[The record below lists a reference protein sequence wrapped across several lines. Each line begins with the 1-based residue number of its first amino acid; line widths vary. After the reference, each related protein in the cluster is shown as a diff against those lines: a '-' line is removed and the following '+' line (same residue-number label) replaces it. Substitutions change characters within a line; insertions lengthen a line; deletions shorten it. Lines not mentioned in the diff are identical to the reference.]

1 MSASTRPSEG
11 TRPPALG
18 ARDARLLVEANAEQV
33 SDVARDV
40 SLLRRLLPF
49 VKPHAGLFTASL
61 LLMPLAAIGGLL
73 QPYLLKRAIDA
84 MLADDAAGLRFVVI
98 AFAGVLAFEFVTR
111 FAQTYVLQLTG
122 QRATAD
128 LRAALFAHV
137 QKLRIAYFDRTPVG
151 RIVTRLTNDVDGISE
166 LFASGAVTAI
176 TDVLTLVGIVVAMLW
191 IDWQL
196 SLVAFVALPPLVFAV
211 NLFRRWA
218 RSAFR
223 DIRLRVAQLNSYLSE
238 QVQGLPVVQAFGRE
252 ADCAAEYARVN
263 EAYREANYRSIR
275 YDALLYSVVQS
286 VSTACV
292 ALVIW
297 FGAVRAGWAEAD
309 GHSALAVGTVV
320 AFYDYIQRFFEP
332 VRDLATKYTLI
343 QSALAS
349 AERIFSLLDTNELDA
364 PAREALEVQ
373 VADRSARVGGSAGD
387 DSKNGDSNRDDSS
400 SDDSSSDDSS
410 SADSKSDVAIT
421 FEHVTFAYREGHPV
435 LHDVSFQVNRGQTV
449 ALVGATGSGKTTL
462 TSLLLRLHEP
472 QTGAVRLH
480 GRDVREQAP
489 RALRRSFSVVPQ
501 DVFLFAGTLRENLTL
516 GDPAPDEARL
526 AQVLRDVG
534 ASALVDKRGG
544 LGARVDE
551 RGKNFSAGERQLL
564 AFARALYRD
573 ADVLLLDEATA
584 SVDSETEHA
593 LQRAADVALAGRTA
607 LVIAHRLST
616 VERADRIVVLHR
628 GRVVEQGTHEELVAL
643 GGVYARLHQL
653 QRGGT
658 ASGETALPA

>member
-1 MSASTRPSEG
+1 
-11 TRPPALG
+11 
-18 ARDARLLVEANAEQV
+18 LVEANAEQV

>member
-1 MSASTRPSEG
+1 MSASTRPSES
-11 TRPPALG
+11 TRPALG

-98 AFAGVLAFEFVTR
+98 AFAGVLGFEFVTR

-211 NLFRRWA
+211 SLFRRWA

-292 ALVIW
+292 ALVLW

-364 PAREALEVQ
+364 PAREALGAELE
-373 VADRSARVGGSAGD
+373 DRSAGTS
-387 DSKNGDSNRDDSS
+387 DSS
-400 SDDSSSDDSS
+400 NGET
-410 SADSKSDVAIT
+410 KSDVAIA

-435 LHDVSFQVNRGQTV
+435 LHDVSFEVKRGETV

-526 AQVLRDVG
+526 TKVLRDVG
-534 ASALVDKRGG
+534 ASGLVEKRGG
-544 LGARVDE
+544 LDARVDE

-628 GRVVEQGTHEELVAL
+628 GRVVEQGTHDELVAL

-653 QRGGT
+653 QRGAT
-658 ASGETALPA
+658 SGEHALPA

>member
-1 MSASTRPSEG
+1 MSASTRPNES
-11 TRPPALG
+11 TRPALG

-292 ALVIW
+292 ALVLW

-364 PAREALEVQ
+364 PAREALEA
-373 VADRSARVGGSAGD
+373 ADRSVRAGD
-387 DSKNGDSNRDDSS
+387 SVSGDPASGDSHDSASGDSQRDP
-400 SDDSSSDDSS
+400 
-410 SADSKSDVAIT
+410 KSDVAIA

-435 LHDVSFQVNRGQTV
+435 LHDVSFEVKRGETV

-526 AQVLRDVG
+526 TQVLRDVG
-534 ASALVDKRGG
+534 ASALVEKRGG
-544 LGARVDE
+544 LDARVDE

-658 ASGETALPA
+658 TSGETALPA

>member
-1 MSASTRPSEG
+1 MSATTPTRETPRA
-11 TRPPALG
+11 TALG

-84 MLADDAAGLRFVVI
+84 MLADDAAGLRAVVI

-292 ALVIW
+292 ALVLW

-364 PAREALEVQ
+364 PARQALEAQ
-373 VADRSARVGGSAGD
+373 VADRSVRSDDSPSGD
-387 DSKNGDSNRDDSS
+387 SPSGDSKN
-400 SDDSSSDDSS
+400 
-410 SADSKSDVAIT
+410 DVAIA

-435 LHDVSFQVNRGQTV
+435 LHDVSFEVKRGETV

-534 ASALVDKRGG
+534 ASALVEKRGG

-628 GRVVEQGTHEELVAL
+628 GRVVEQGTHDELVAL

-658 ASGETALPA
+658 SSGETALPA

>member
-1 MSASTRPSEG
+1 
-11 TRPPALG
+11 
-18 ARDARLLVEANAEQV
+18 LVEANAEQV

-292 ALVIW
+292 ALVLW

-364 PAREALEVQ
+364 PAREALEA
-373 VADRSARVGGSAGD
+373 ADRSVRAGD
-387 DSKNGDSNRDDSS
+387 SVSGDPASGDSHDSASGDSQRDP
-400 SDDSSSDDSS
+400 
-410 SADSKSDVAIT
+410 KSDVAIA

-435 LHDVSFQVNRGQTV
+435 LHDVSFEVKRGETV

-526 AQVLRDVG
+526 TQVLRDVG
-534 ASALVDKRGG
+534 ASALVEKRGG
-544 LGARVDE
+544 LDARVDE

-658 ASGETALPA
+658 TSGETALPA

>member
-1 MSASTRPSEG
+1 
-11 TRPPALG
+11 
-18 ARDARLLVEANAEQV
+18 LVEANAEQV

-84 MLADDAAGLRFVVI
+84 MLADDAAGLRAVVI

-292 ALVIW
+292 ALVLW

-364 PAREALEVQ
+364 PARQALEAQ
-373 VADRSARVGGSAGD
+373 VADRSVRSDDSPSGD
-387 DSKNGDSNRDDSS
+387 SPSGDSKN
-400 SDDSSSDDSS
+400 
-410 SADSKSDVAIT
+410 DVAIA

-435 LHDVSFQVNRGQTV
+435 LHDVSFEVKRGETV

-534 ASALVDKRGG
+534 ASALVEKRGG

-628 GRVVEQGTHEELVAL
+628 GRVVEQGTHDELVAL

-658 ASGETALPA
+658 SSGETALPA